1 MGSFPRKGKVD
12 CSVASKTEGVKA
24 QAIIQNLEQT
34 FRNQQPDSCLSRNQ
48 IKNMIQAA
56 IIGGSGYTGGELIR
70 ILLNHSQVEIDFVFS
85 TTKVGK
91 AVSSAHPDLL
101 GTTDLHFTGK
111 VNPNVDVV
119 FLCLG
124 HGNSTKFL
132 NKNQFSENTRIIDL
146 SNDFR
151 LQADAIF
158 DGKNFIYGL
167 PELNASDIKEANYIA
182 NPGCFATAI
191 QLGLL
196 PLTKAGLL
204 NNPVHVNAVTGST
217 GAGVSP
223 SRTTHFSWRN
233 NNASWYK
240 PFTHQH
246 LGEINESLKS
256 LQEDSSELFFLP
268 NRGNFTR
275 GILATAYTKFDD
287 SEEAAIERYKDFYKD
302 AEFTHIAKEPIHLKQ
317 VVNTNQCHIH
327 LHKHEDTLLITSA
340 IDNLLKG
347 ASGQAIQNM
356 NLMFG
361 FAESEGL
368 NLKAGVF

>member
-1 MGSFPRKGKVD
+1 MI
-12 CSVASKTEGVKA
+12 KA
-24 QAIIQNLEQT
+24 G
-34 FRNQQPDSCLSRNQ
+34 
-48 IKNMIQAA
+48 

-70 ILLNHSQVEIDFVFS
+70 ILLHHSEVEIDFVYS
-85 TTKVGK
+85 TTRAGK
-91 AVSSAHPDLL
+91 AVSSVHADLL
-101 GTTDLHFTGK
+101 GTTDLNFTGD
-111 VNPNVDVV
+111 VNSDVDVV

-132 NKNQFSENTRIIDL
+132 GEHQFSETTKIIDL

-151 LQADAIF
+151 LQKDATLN
-158 DGKNFIYGL
+158 GKNFIYGL
-167 PELNASDIKEANYIA
+167 PELNKSKIKKANYIA

-196 PLTKAGLL
+196 PLAKAGLL
-204 NNPVHVNAVTGST
+204 DKDIHVNAVTGST

-223 SRTTHFSWRN
+223 SGTTHFSWRN
-233 NNASWYK
+233 SNVSWYK

-246 LGEINESLKS
+246 LGEINESLNS
-256 LQEDSSELFFLP
+256 LQPNVGEVFFLP

-275 GILATAYTKFDD
+275 GILATAYTKFKGDL
-287 SEEAAIERYKDFYKD
+287 EEAIKLFKDFYTD
-302 AEFTHIAKEPIHLKQ
+302 AEFTQMASEPIHLKQ

-327 LHKHEDTLLITSA
+327 LHRHEDTLLITSA

-347 ASGQAIQNM
+347 ASGQAVQNM

-361 FAESEGL
+361 FEESEGL
-368 NLKAGVF
+368 QLKAGVY